1 MKVLFLP
8 MYGNQLNHYS
18 DNPKETIDWLLRYD
32 SHLVMEPG
40 ELADYARGAVLLL
53 NSEAKITVI
62 EPDISVKVPYGESAF
77 LFFEPNLSEGFN
89 SLTVKGSSG
98 FKKVRIVSPKVKA
111 YEYLLY
117 N

>member
-8 MYGNQLNHYS
+8 MYDNELSHYS

-32 SHLVMEPG
+32 SHLIMEPG
-40 ELADYARGAVLLL
+40 ELADYARGAILLL

-77 LFFEPNLSEGFN
+77 LFFEPIVSEMLGKDNNEFGFI
-89 SLTVKGSSG
+89 
-98 FKKVRIVSPKVKA
+98 KVRIVSPKVKA
-111 YEYLLY
+111 YED
-117 N
+117 